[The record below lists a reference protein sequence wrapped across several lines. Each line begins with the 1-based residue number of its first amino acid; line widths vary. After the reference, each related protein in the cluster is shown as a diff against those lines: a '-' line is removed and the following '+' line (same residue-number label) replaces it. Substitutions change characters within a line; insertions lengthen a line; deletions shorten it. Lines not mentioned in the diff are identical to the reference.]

1 MNMHETIS
9 IRDHLSIRTITL
21 LRPEKRNAL
30 TRKMI
35 EELTHAFVDC
45 GTNNSIQVMIL
56 TGSGNAFCS
65 GLDLADLQ
73 KMALQGESAQRADS
87 DRIATM
93 MRTLYACPVP
103 TIAAVQ
109 GAAVAGGMGLATI
122 CDFTLATAD
131 AQFGYPE
138 VRIGFIPA
146 LVSAFLTRQVG
157 DKQARDLLLTGRLI
171 DVYEA
176 HRLGLVTR
184 VVEEP
189 TAIEAAYDLAESL
202 LKNSPAS
209 LRATKGLLR
218 RQSADALDR
227 DLAAAAEANA
237 AIRKTSEFVEGLSAF
252 LEKRKPAW
260 VKKP

>member
-1 MNMHETIS
+1 MHEAIS
-9 IRDHLSIRTITL
+9 ISDHLSIRTITL

-30 TRKMI
+30 TQKMI
-35 EELTHAFVDC
+35 EELTKAFAAC
-45 GTNNSIQVMIL
+45 GTDDSIQVMIL
-56 TGSGNAFCS
+56 TGSGDAFCS
-65 GLDLADLQ
+65 GLDLAELQ
-73 KMALQGESAQRADS
+73 KMALQDEGAQRVDS
-87 DRIATM
+87 DRIAKM

-109 GAAVAGGMGLATI
+109 GAAVAGGMGLSTI

-146 LVSAFLTRQVG
+146 VVSAFLTRQIG

-171 DVYEA
+171 DAHEA

-184 VVEEP
+184 VVEGQ
-189 TAIEAAYDLAESL
+189 TAVEAANDLAQSL
-202 LKNSPAS
+202 LKNSTAS
-209 LRATKGLLR
+209 LRATKELLR
-218 RQSADALDR
+218 RQSADELDR
-227 DLAAAAEANA
+227 DLAAATEANA
-237 AIRKTSEFVEGLSAF
+237 AIRKTSEFAEGLSAF

-260 VKKP
+260 VKTP